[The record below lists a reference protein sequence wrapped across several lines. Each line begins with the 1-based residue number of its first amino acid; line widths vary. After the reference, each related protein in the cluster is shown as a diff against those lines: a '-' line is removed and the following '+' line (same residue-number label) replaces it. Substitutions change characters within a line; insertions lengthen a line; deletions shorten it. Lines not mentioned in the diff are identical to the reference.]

1 MIELTDLIN
10 GYTYKPDNSLWL
22 SKDNEPGLIQRNFH
36 FHKRDIEQDLPGI
49 WRYKKAFALP
59 DACSMVGF
67 GEGMSPI
74 AELEI
79 YGHSIRVKQ
88 EYLFPTGSYKDRGA
102 ALMLSAAKT
111 FGISEIL
118 EDSSGNA
125 GCAVSAY
132 AAAAGIRCS
141 IYVPEK
147 ASEAKIRQMELYG
160 AQVHKIAGNR
170 QDAAAA
176 ALQQAGSTWF
186 ASHVYNPWFY
196 EGTKTFAYEIWEQM
210 GTQMPE
216 EILFPV
222 GNGTLILGSYIGFR
236 ELKAS
241 GLINKIPALS
251 LVQAS
256 NCAPLCGSETFE
268 ATVAEGIAV
277 QKPARHK
284 QILQVLSET
293 GGRAIHAAEDDIIQ
307 TRKDAASKGFY
318 IEYTSATVLA
328 GLKQMEPKPGI
339 LVPLTGHGLKNN

>member
-1 MIELTDLIN
+1 MIELSDLIN

-22 SKDNEPGLIQRNFH
+22 SKDNEPGLILRDFCFQRSDIKENFS
-36 FHKRDIEQDLPGI
+36 GI

-59 DACSMVGF
+59 DSCNMVGF

-74 AELEI
+74 CDMNI
-79 YGHSIRVKQ
+79 YGNQLKVKQ
-88 EYLFPTGSYKDRGA
+88 EYVFPTGSYKDRGA

-111 FGISEIL
+111 FGISEVL

-222 GNGTLILGSYIGFR
+222 GNGTLILGSFIGFR

-251 LVQAS
+251 VVQAS
-256 NCAPLCGSETFE
+256 NCAPLCGSENFA

-284 QILQVLSET
+284 QILRVLSET
-293 GGRAIHAAEDDIIQ
+293 GGRTIHVAEDDIIQ
-307 TRKDAASKGFY
+307 ARKDAASKGFY

-328 GLKQMEPKPGI
+328 GLKQIEPKPGI